1 MHNHDVK
8 YPARPGFEPGT
19 SVTIPSRY
27 ERAIGA
33 GSLSGRVFICAYF
46 FLILLIQFNIS
57 LVITA

>member
-19 SVTIPSRY
+19 SVTSHSRY

-33 GSLSGRVFICAYF
+33 GPLSGRVFICTYF